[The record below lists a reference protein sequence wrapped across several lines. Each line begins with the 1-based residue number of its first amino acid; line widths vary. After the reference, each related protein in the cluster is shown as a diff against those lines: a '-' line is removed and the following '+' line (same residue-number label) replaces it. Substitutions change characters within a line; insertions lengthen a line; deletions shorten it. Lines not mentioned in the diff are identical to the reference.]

1 MQEVTTQSF
10 NEDVKQSAIPV
21 IVDFNAEWC
30 GPCRIL
36 KPYLED
42 LNDNANGQYKVVSVN
57 IDVSPELADEYN
69 IAGIPTVLVFKNGET
84 DKDARFVGMASKNK
98 EKLFEAI
105 NK

>member
-10 NEDVKQSAIPV
+10 NEEVKQSDIPV

-30 GPCRIL
+30 GPCRAL
-36 KPYLED
+36 KPYLEELS
-42 LNDNANGQYKVVSVN
+42 LNADGKYKVVSVN
-57 IDVSPELADEYN
+57 IDASPELADEYN

-84 DKDARFVGMASKNK
+84 DKDARFVGMASKDK
-98 EKLFEAI
+98 TRLFEAV